1 MAWSFRGGR
10 LVPGLGTGQGFV
22 DGSTYT
28 ELLSHLLSKYM
39 PAVGTWILPGA
50 GDRWGRQKRLP
61 SWSLYLLVGRRPD
74 KNTNEPV
81 TNRKIWIKQVE

>member
-1 MAWSFRGGR
+1 
-10 LVPGLGTGQGFV
+10 
-22 DGSTYT
+22 
-28 ELLSHLLSKYM
+28 M
-39 PAVGTWILPGA
+39 PAMGTWILPGA